1 MLMFHGIISSKFM
14 QDKDSQRNGE
24 MWSVRLSPAH
34 KTRLHDEDSPMEK
47 WLIWWGKTD
56 IMKEFP

>member
-1 MLMFHGIISSKFM
+1 M

-24 MWSVRLSPAH
+24 MWSVRPSPAH

-47 WLIWWGKTD
+47 WLICREKSD
-56 IMKEFP
+56 ITKEFL